1 MTTSTYGS
9 RMTVVGAFL
18 LCLAGMA
25 HADNPPTDKY
35 ADTIALFKHAGKG
48 NQFFRRSYAYAVFPT
63 VGEAGF
69 IVGAAL
75 GTGRV
80 YVHDRPVGES
90 EMIQVSGGF
99 QAGAKAFSQMIFF
112 EDKRALDEFESGSF
126 EFKAGVSAV
135 VVTAGAEASAG
146 TTGVDAGAS
155 GGEKDA
161 RTADLGYQKGV
172 AVFVIVKGGLMY
184 TATVAGQKFS
194 YKPLDK
200 AS

>member
-1 MTTSTYGS
+1 
-9 RMTVVGAFL
+9 MTVVGAFL

-35 ADTIALFKHAGKG
+35 AETIALFKHAGKG

-112 EDKRALDEFESGSF
+112 EDKRALDELESGSF

-146 TTGVDAGAS
+146 TTGLDAGAS

>member
-1 MTTSTYGS
+1 
-9 RMTVVGAFL
+9 MTVVGAFL

-35 ADTIALFKHAGKG
+35 ADTIALFKHAGIG

-172 AVFVIVKGGLMY
+172 AVFLIVKGGLMY

>member
-1 MTTSTYGS
+1 M
-9 RMTVVGAFL
+9 
-18 LCLAGMA
+18 AGVT
-25 HADNPPTDKY
+25 HADNPPADKY
-35 ADTIALFKHAGKG
+35 TDTIALFKNAGKSAR
-48 NQFFRRSYAYAVFPT
+48 FFHRSYAYAVFPT

-75 GTGRV
+75 GKGRV

-90 EMIQVSGGF
+90 EMVQVSGGF

-112 EDKRALDEFESGSF
+112 EDKRALDEFELGSF
-126 EFKAGVSAV
+126 EFSAGVSAV
-135 VVTAGAEASAG
+135 VLTAGADASAG
-146 TTGVDAGAS
+146 TTGTEAGAS

-161 RTADLGYQKGV
+161 KTASFGYQKGM

-184 TATVAGQKFS
+184 TATVAGEKFS
-194 YKPLDK
+194 YKPLDN

>member
-1 MTTSTYGS
+1 
-9 RMTVVGAFL
+9 
-18 LCLAGMA
+18 
-25 HADNPPTDKY
+25 
-35 ADTIALFKHAGKG
+35 
-48 NQFFRRSYAYAVFPT
+48 
-63 VGEAGF
+63 
-69 IVGAAL
+69 
-75 GTGRV
+75 
-80 YVHDRPVGES
+80 VHDRPVGES

-112 EDKRALDEFESGSF
+112 EDKRALDEFESCSF

>member
-1 MTTSTYGS
+1 
-9 RMTVVGAFL
+9 
-18 LCLAGMA
+18 
-25 HADNPPTDKY
+25 
-35 ADTIALFKHAGKG
+35 
-48 NQFFRRSYAYAVFPT
+48 VFPT

-146 TTGVDAGAS
+146 TTGVDA
-155 GGEKDA
+155 
-161 RTADLGYQKGV
+161 DLGYQKGV

>member
-1 MTTSTYGS
+1 
-9 RMTVVGAFL
+9 MTVVGAFL

-63 VGEAGF
+63 VGEAVF

>member
-1 MTTSTYGS
+1 
-9 RMTVVGAFL
+9 MTVVGAFL

-35 ADTIALFKHAGKG
+35 AETIALFKHAGKG

-146 TTGVDAGAS
+146 TTGLDAGAS